1 MPEPAD
7 DVTIRPVRVEDAEAI
22 WRIAREEG
30 VIENILALPSDR
42 LEQRHKQLSEL
53 GPDEHFVV
61 AEVSGAVAGLAG
73 LQVGR
78 SRLRHSGHLFVYL
91 SRRSPGARH
100 RHPADRGAARPGGQL
115 AAAPPRGAYRAR
127 QERAGQAALRAAWLR
142 RRRPAQAQRHRQG
155 RDRRRVAHRSL
166 SLAARVRMCRCQPA
180 AELFL
185 PRRRPL
191 YEAARASQRVGA
203 SGVKWRA
210 GKDIGA

>member
-78 SRLRHSGHLFVYL
+78 GRLRHSGHLFVYL
-91 SRRSPGARH
+91 SRGHQAHGIGTRLIVALLDL
-100 RHPADRGAARPGGQL
+100 ADNWLLLRRVEL
-115 AAAPPRGAYRAR
+115 TVLVKNERAR
-127 QERAGQAALRAAWLR
+127 R
-142 RRRPAQAQRHRQG
+142 
-155 RDRRRVAHRSL
+155 
-166 SLAARVRMCRCQPA
+166 
-180 AELFL
+180 
-185 PRRRPL
+185 L
-191 YEAARASQRVGA
+191 YERLGFVVEGRRKLSVIAKGEIEDEWLIARYR
-203 SGVKWRA
+203 
-210 GKDIGA
+210 